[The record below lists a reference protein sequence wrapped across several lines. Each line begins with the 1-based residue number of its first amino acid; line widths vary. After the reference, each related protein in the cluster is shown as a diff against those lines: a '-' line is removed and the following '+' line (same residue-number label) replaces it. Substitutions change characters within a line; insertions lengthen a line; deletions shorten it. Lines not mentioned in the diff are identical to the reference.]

1 MTILDGGFLA
11 ATKRRPEL
19 KKKPQANP
27 NPKVSSLLAL
37 RQGGNPTGVKKTAMI
52 PLTLREKQKVKGAA
66 EALLPLTLREKK
78 KVTFSNIVAQKST
91 SKKQLDNW
99 TLKHKPKN
107 TNVEALK
114 ESRIKNQEKR
124 LKQSKN
130 QKLNNEIKK
139 KAAKDKQAS
148 INNYMTRYKQT
159 ALKEKLYA
167 NEIQK
172 RKNRSKLD
180 KEASVKEKAQAQQAK
195 AQQAQ
200 QAKAQQ
206 AQQAQQAREQQVQE
220 QRAKAQQ
227 AQQAREQQVQEQRA
241 KAQQA
246 REQQAQAQ
254 QAREQQ
260 VQEQRAQ
267 AQQAREQQVQAQQ
280 ARAQQ
285 AREQQAQA
293 QQAREQQV
301 QEQRAQAQ
309 QAREQQVQAQQ
320 ARAQQAREQQV
331 RVQQERAQARAQAQ
345 EAKAQERV
353 ANNQAKVEE
362 RFSKNEEVNWSKEN
376 VPFKNKKNDQTET
389 LPETSAY
396 VQQQNDNNILQEKCR
411 TEKLIPM
418 IAFYILI
425 CSLLFVTGVLDPQ
438 KGFGLKLLI
447 FNLVMLFMFTVS
459 VMMRPNYTFIGGCI

>member
-200 QAKAQQ
+200 QAQQAKAQQ

-241 KAQQA
+241 K
-246 REQQAQAQ
+246 
-254 QAREQQ
+254 
-260 VQEQRAQ
+260 
-267 AQQAREQQVQAQQ
+267 
-280 ARAQQ
+280 AQQ

>member
-285 AREQQAQA
+285 AREQQ
-293 QQAREQQV
+293 
-301 QEQRAQAQ
+301 
-309 QAREQQVQAQQ
+309 
-320 ARAQQAREQQV
+320 V